1 LDQKW
6 EITRAF
12 VTTMTAFRKE
22 LDTVSGMF
30 KPKNHIGKATTWKQ
44 VSSQVAQRKKHEGKG
59 LIEQTLKL
67 FDQSSDAGSNELNH
81 GWTLEWYVH

>member
-1 LDQKW
+1 MDQKW

-30 KPKNHIGKATTWKQ
+30 KPRHHIGKATTWKQ
-44 VSSQVAQRKKHEGKG
+44 VSSQVAQRKKHESKG
-59 LIEQTLKL
+59 FFERKF
-67 FDQSSDAGSNELNH
+67 FDQSSDAGSEQLH
-81 GWTLEWYVH
+81 YGWTLEWYVH